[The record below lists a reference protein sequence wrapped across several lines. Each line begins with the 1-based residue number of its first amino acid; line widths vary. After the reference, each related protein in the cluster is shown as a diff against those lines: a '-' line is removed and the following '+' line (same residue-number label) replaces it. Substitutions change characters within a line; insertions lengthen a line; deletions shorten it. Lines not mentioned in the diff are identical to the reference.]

1 MSISGVLGRSQNA
14 LSRLLDAL
22 IEPARRERAVLV
34 VLAAYAVVW
43 TLYGTIAK
51 SSQDIH
57 FDMGEMVAWS
67 REVSLGTTKHPPLG
81 AWLVGAWFSVF
92 PLADWA
98 YYLFAI
104 LLATFA
110 LWVAWTISARYLDGE
125 KRVVGLALLTLVPF
139 FNFHAL
145 KYNANTVMVP
155 LWAVTTWLFLRSFE
169 TRGVVFAAGAGL
181 AAAAAM
187 LGKYWSIFLL
197 LGLAVAALV
206 DRRRSAYFRS
216 PAPYITILVGGA
228 ALAPHLAWLYGSH
241 FATFGYALSSHPGTW
256 LSAIR
261 SCFEYVIGALAY
273 LVAPTL
279 LVIVLARPTRAAL
292 IDMLWPRDEER
303 RFVLLAFALP
313 LLLPAI
319 AALATREE
327 IISLWAMGSM
337 TLFPVVLLSSPR
349 VVISR
354 VTAVRILATAI
365 AVPLPVLAAS
375 PGIAMIIHR
384 NGVSNFATHYHLVA
398 NAIEKVWRET
408 TDRPLRLV
416 GSYDNVVNGVAFYLS
431 DRPSTV
437 EIVTPARTPW
447 ADEARVARDGVAL
460 VCPTVESLCMRAIE
474 TRAASHP
481 SAKRVEVEI
490 SRSYFGVPG
499 PPERYLIVTIPPAE
513 R

>member
-1 MSISGVLGRSQNA
+1 MSISGVLGRSQSA

-22 IEPARRERAVLV
+22 TEPARRERTVLV
-34 VLAAYAVVW
+34 VLAAYAAVW
-43 TLYGTIAK
+43 TLYGIVAK

-110 LWVAWTISARYLDGE
+110 LWVAWTISAAYLDGE
-125 KRVVGLALLTLVPF
+125 KRIVGLALLTLVPF

-145 KYNANTVMVP
+145 KYNANTVMIP

-169 TRGVVFAAGAGL
+169 THRMFFAAGAGL

-206 DRRRSAYFRS
+206 DRRRSVYFRS
-216 PAPYITILVGGA
+216 PAPYVTILVGAA

-241 FATFGYALSSHPGTW
+241 FATFDYALESHPGTW

-273 LVAPTL
+273 LVVPTGLLIALAP
-279 LVIVLARPTRAAL
+279 PTRAAL
-292 IDMLWPRDEER
+292 IDTLWPRDDAR

-313 LLLPAI
+313 LLLPTV

-337 TLFPVVLLSSPR
+337 TLYPVVLLSSPFF
-349 VVISR
+349 VISR
-354 VTAVRILATAI
+354 AAAVRVVATAI
-365 AVPLPVLAAS
+365 AVPLLALAAS

-398 NAIEKVWRET
+398 QAVEKAWRGSS
-408 TDRPLRLV
+408 DKPLRLI
-416 GSYDNVVNGVAFYLS
+416 GSYDNVLNGVAFYLS

-437 EIVTPARTPW
+437 EIVTATRTPW
-447 ADEARVARDGVAL
+447 ADEVRVKRDGIAL
-460 VCPTVESLCMRAIE
+460 VCPMAVSVCMGAIE
-474 TRAASHP
+474 KRVAADP
-481 SAKRVEVEI
+481 DAKRVEVEI
-490 SRSYFGVPG
+490 SRSYFGIAGVPA
-499 PPERYLIVTIPPAE
+499 RYLIVVVPPQP
-513 R
+513 